1 MLTLTFAVPTDR
13 YQEVGAREA
22 LHQRLFESI
31 GRVAGVEQAGA
42 AAVTPLTGN
51 NWTVPFDRA
60 DKPVPAGQRPPDVG
74 WQSATGGYF
83 RALGIPL
90 RDGRYFGPQ
99 DGPKAPAVVIISEAV
114 AARFFAGERAVGHR
128 IRLGDAQAEIVG
140 VVGDIR
146 RAALTDTPRADM
158 YFPMEHAPSGSA
170 TLFIRT
176 TTDPTSIVPSLRT
189 TLRSIEPAIT
199 LRSIRTM
206 EEVTR
211 ESVQVTE
218 LALWLLGLFATTAV
232 VLAAIGIY
240 GVMSYAVR
248 QRMREIGTRVALG
261 ATPSSILWLVLGQ
274 GAQVALIGTVIGLVT
289 ALTAGRVLRGL
300 LFSTT
305 PGDPLVLSAAAG
317 LLLATTLAACYFPAR
332 RATRVDPVKTLA
344 AR

>member
-1 MLTLTFAVPTDR
+1 
-13 YQEVGAREA
+13 
-22 LHQRLFESI
+22 
-31 GRVAGVEQAGA
+31 
-42 AAVTPLTGN
+42 
-51 NWTVPFDRA
+51 
-60 DKPVPAGQRPPDVG
+60 
-74 WQSATGGYF
+74 
-83 RALGIPL
+83 
-90 RDGRYFGPQ
+90 
-99 DGPKAPAVVIISEAV
+99 
-114 AARFFAGERAVGHR
+114 
-128 IRLGDAQAEIVG
+128 
-140 VVGDIR
+140 
-146 RAALTDTPRADM
+146 
-158 YFPMEHAPSGSA
+158 
-170 TLFIRT
+170 
-176 TTDPTSIVPSLRT
+176 
-189 TLRSIEPAIT
+189 
-199 LRSIRTM
+199 M

-274 GAQVALIGTVIGLVT
+274 GARVAVIGTVIGLVT

-300 LFSTT
+300 LFSIT

-332 RATRVDPVKTLA
+332 RATRVDPVQTLA